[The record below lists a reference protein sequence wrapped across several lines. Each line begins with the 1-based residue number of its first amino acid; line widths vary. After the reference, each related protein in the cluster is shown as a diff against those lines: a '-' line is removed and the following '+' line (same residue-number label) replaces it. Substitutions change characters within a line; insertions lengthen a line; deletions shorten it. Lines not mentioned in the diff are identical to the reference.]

1 MEQRTMQMR
10 LLILSFLLV
19 MIPVNTNSSTLGYQ
33 ITAPFDFITIEE
45 LKSKV
50 TQNESL
56 LILDVRGSESYANST
71 TRIKG
76 ALHVS
81 PRKLKYRLGF
91 PPLKDVPKDR
101 EMVTYCACPSDEAAI
116 TAAQILVSNG
126 FKRVRVLKGGWQEWL
141 KAKGPVE
148 QRPRG

>member
-1 MEQRTMQMR
+1 MTVRIAV
-10 LLILSFLLV
+10 LAFLLAMTLV
-19 MIPVNTNSSTLGYQ
+19 TTNNSRTLGYQ
-33 ITAPFDFITIEE
+33 VAANFDSITIEE
-45 LKSKV
+45 LKEKV
-50 TQNESL
+50 TQNQSPV
-56 LILDVRGSESYANST
+56 ILDVRGSESYASSQT
-71 TRIKG
+71 MIKG

-91 PPLKDVPKDR
+91 PPLKDIPKDR
-101 EMVTYCACPSDEAAI
+101 EMVTYCACPNDEAAI
-116 TAAQILVSNG
+116 TAAQVLVSGG

>member
-1 MEQRTMQMR
+1 MKLR
-10 LLILSFLLV
+10 LSILAVLV
-19 MIPVNTNSSTLGYQ
+19 AMTLVTTNNSRTLGYQ
-33 ITAPFDFITIEE
+33 VAANFSSITIEE
-45 LKSKV
+45 LKEKV
-50 TQNESL
+50 TKNESPI
-56 LILDVRGSESYANST
+56 ILDVRGSESYANSQ

-91 PPLKDVPKDR
+91 PPLKDIPKDR
-101 EMVTYCACPSDEAAI
+101 EMVTYCACSNDEAAI
-116 TAAQILVSNG
+116 TAAQVLVSSG

>member
-1 MEQRTMQMR
+1 MQVR
-10 LLILSFLLV
+10 LLILAVLLSMTLV
-19 MIPVNTNSSTLGYQ
+19 TTNNSRTLGYQ
-33 ITAPFDFITIEE
+33 VVTNFDFITIEE
-45 LKSKV
+45 LKEKV
-50 TQNESL
+50 TQNQSPV
-56 LILDVRGSESYANST
+56 ILDVRGSESYANSQ

-101 EMVTYCACPSDEAAI
+101 EMVTYCACSNDEAAI
-116 TAAQILVSNG
+116 TAAQTLVSNG